1 MIWDLQ
7 SFIDILKDIFFPLI
21 LGGLFFFNVW
31 QSSQYIMIQKSIQKT
46 NLEKEELERRNEDLK
61 ISILTQTS
69 VEKIDQIYSRTI
81 QERIKTTQTNITT
94 LKLPPSEIKVK
105 GTKIAN

>member
-7 SFIDILKDIFFPLI
+7 SFIDILKEIFFPFI

-31 QSSQYIMIQKSIQKT
+31 QSSEYIMIQKSIQRT

-81 QERIKTTQTNITT
+81 QERIKKNQTNITT
-94 LKLPPSEIKVK
+94 LKLPPKDTKSKEIK
-105 GTKIAN
+105 IAD